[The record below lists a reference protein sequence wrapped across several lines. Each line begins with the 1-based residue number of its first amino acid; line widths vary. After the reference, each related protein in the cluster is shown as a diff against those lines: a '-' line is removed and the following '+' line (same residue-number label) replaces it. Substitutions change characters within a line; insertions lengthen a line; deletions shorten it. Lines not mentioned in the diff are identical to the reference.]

1 MKRICALL
9 LSVCLLVSMIPVNA
23 ISTRG
28 AEVSSDGVVTAGT
41 AYATPGTTV
50 SIDLEIRNNPGILG
64 MTLKVEYDESK
75 AILTGVENGTALSYM
90 TFTTPKALGSG
101 CQLPWDAEEV
111 DAESLVDG
119 VIATLTFQ
127 ILETVNENTSID
139 ICLSYDAGAII
150 DENMNPL
157 SITLEN
163 GKVQVISY
171 TPGDVNE
178 DGLINS
184 TDVVYL
190 RRYIAGGYGVTIN
203 EAAADVN
210 DDGLINTTDAVYIRR
225 FVAGGYGVKL
235 KPHTPRCTHTME
247 AIPAKAATC
256 TEDGNSAYYHCTTCD
271 KYFSDSN
278 GSKEITLESTV
289 ITAPGHTEVIDPYVA
304 PTYTTPG
311 LTEGKH
317 CSVCELV
324 LVPQVEIPALTE
336 DAYAIVYNLPDDY
349 LKKLDSAGEL
359 VNPNPTTYTAA
370 KGVDMLKDLDV
381 AGYKFYGWYTEP
393 DGGGTRYSKI
403 PVGTEG
409 TLVLYAH
416 MTPITY
422 NITYNLY
429 QTPVEPI
436 TGDEYKTY
444 TVDKGN
450 YNLPNPDV
458 YNYIFLGWYTKD
470 GTEVTQIPVGTTGD
484 MTLYAYWTSKRNLC
498 KSVGK
503 LENAFVLEDMD
514 NDVFYFTY
522 KLGTIENVPLSDAL
536 WSVDSVYGLTQQI
549 SETYTTSISETQAQA
564 ISDTISS
571 ATVDS
576 STWALSKDWKDTVS
590 VDETWAEERGMTA
603 EEALEKITSSSGTIS
618 ITDSNGTKDTTTTTD
633 GKTQAITNS
642 VDEGTKDST
651 ELDLKM
657 DGELSATA
665 GFEGI
670 GSISAKL
677 SAGVEHSETSEE
689 SWLRHTGTENTKVDT
704 TVEAKE
710 SSWNNSTTK
719 SSTEENSE
727 RESVKTAIANT
738 ISKKLGLGT
747 SYINGET
754 ESNTQ
759 GFSSTDSKSVNSS
772 SSVTFSKVETKTTTR
787 TISTDGKSEGYYRMV
802 VAGTFH
808 VFGVV
813 GYDVST
819 GSYFTYTYS
828 VMDDTTYDFL
838 DYSSSKTFNDCEYSV
853 LPFEIPYEVHEYV
866 SSKIARTKGLEFDTD
881 TEAGTA
887 VVTDYIGDSK
897 DVVIPTYY
905 SENGHSYEVVGVE
918 AGVFAGKDIRCVV
931 LGEYIDEIP
940 DGAFRNCT
948 ALEAVSGYFTK
959 IGNYAFSGC
968 TALEDFTVSSMTTEI
983 GTDAFMGVPGITVN
997 VLCADAAMAK
1007 AKEEYPEKSATKQTE
1022 YAMAYTKD
1030 IIRDAVDSGAESVT
1044 LDISQVMEDVELTI
1058 KVGSISSF
1066 TLQGGGK
1073 TYQDLQVHSDAA
1085 STTLKAFTVV
1095 NSTRT
1100 PLEISSDSLTLENVY
1115 ITSSGYALLYS
1126 ANDPVITLT
1135 SDSRLTAQSGD
1146 AIVCRMPTLQGGGKL
1161 KVSGNLYVCGT
1172 KEDAETLRNSARLS
1186 MLSGEI
1192 IALSEAEYEQYIKG
1206 SFTIRLDACGGTV
1219 SPESVTAYCG
1229 AAIGDL
1235 PTPEREGYVFA
1246 GWFKEDGEKVTSSTI
1261 LTATE
1266 DITLYAHWDASAFTV
1281 TWENGTGYTV
1291 TVKRAESPYANAA
1304 IGELTSGEAV
1314 YYGDVLSV
1322 TYKANAGYSIS
1333 TKGSKAITVTD
1344 DVTSADIYATTKLI
1358 PYKATWSTGTGY
1370 TITVKR
1376 TSSPLAGE
1384 AAETLESGETPI
1396 YYGDVLSVTYKVKTG
1411 YTKKTSGKTS
1421 ITVTGDVT
1429 SDDIYMTVEAK
1440 SITYNIVYVS
1450 SNGTDLGSSTV
1461 KKKYATTNTITP
1473 PAKSGYDTPD
1483 AQKVKWDSVDAKT
1496 ITFIYTPSYVGDTWE
1511 TGYITN
1517 DTYHKMDYDVVIE
1530 YRNRTATSVELYI
1543 TWTASIWST
1552 SSTGAYNTYGQ
1563 WFKAS
1568 VGSASTG
1575 NINVVPFGTWKS
1587 ASTSKR
1593 SETAGSGWFTVD
1605 LSTTDATSLAMSVYY
1620 WQTNYNGV
1628 DMSVDYGID
1637 NLDTTWY
1644 IDIPAY

>member
-1 MKRICALL
+1 MKRILSLL
-9 LSVCLLVSMIPVNA
+9 LAILLVLTFVPIGSVQVV
-23 ISTRG
+23 G
-28 AEVSSDGVVTAGT
+28 AEVKTDAILQVSDVYATAGDFVAVDIT
-41 AYATPGTTV
+41 
-50 SIDLEIRNNPGILG
+50 LKNNPGIIG
-64 MTLKVEYDESK
+64 MTLKVTYDESK
-75 AILTGVENGTALSYM
+75 ATLTSVENGDTLSYM
-90 TFTTPKALGSG
+90 QFATPENLSSG
-101 CQLPWDAEEV
+101 CQLPWAAEYVQDE
-111 DAESLVDG
+111 DIQDG
-119 VIATLTFQ
+119 VIATLTFAINQ
-127 ILETVNENTSID
+127 DAGVNESIGID
-139 ICLSYDAGAII
+139 ISYDSGAII
-150 DENMNPL
+150 DNDLNPL
-157 SITLEN
+157 SVEIVNGSIMVLEY
-163 GKVQVISY
+163 K
-171 TPGDVNE
+171 PGDLNGDRVVNT
-178 DGLINS
+178 
-184 TDVVYL
+184 TDVVML
-190 RRYIAGGYGVTIN
+190 MRYIAGGYSVIIN

-210 DDGLINTTDAVYIRR
+210 GDGMINTTDVVYIMRYI
-225 FVAGGYGVKL
+225 AGGYGIIL

-247 AIPAKAATC
+247 SFPAKAATC

-484 MTLYAYWTSKRNLC
+484 VTLYAYWTSKRNLC

-522 KLGTIENVPLSDAL
+522 ELGTIENVPLSDAL

-549 SETYTTSISETQAQA
+549 SETYTTSISETRAQV
-564 ISDTISS
+564 ISDTISRT
-571 ATVDS
+571 TVDS
-576 STWALSKDWKDTVS
+576 STWTLSEDWSDVLSIT
-590 VDETWAEERGMTA
+590 EEWAEEHGMTA
-603 EEALEKITSSSGTIS
+603 EEALEKITTTSGSFSFTN
-618 ITDSNGTKDTTTTTD
+618 SNGHKDTHTENDGTTTLTYDSQNVIDEDSVETSAGLDANLKLGSKVIGGSLEVGLEYGKTVSDKDTTNTHSGND
-633 GKTQAITNS
+633 ITS
-642 VDEGTKDST
+642 VDT
-651 ELDLKM
+651 E
-657 DGELSATA
+657 
-665 GFEGI
+665 
-670 GSISAKL
+670 
-677 SAGVEHSETSEE
+677 
-689 SWLRHTGTENTKVDT
+689 VDT
-704 TVEAKE
+704 DE
-710 SSWNNSTTK
+710 SYWNKSSTSTT
-719 SSTEENSE
+719 TEENSE
-727 RESVKTAIANT
+727 RESVKKAFSDT
-738 ISKKLGLGT
+738 ISETKGYGQSYAKGGT
-747 SYINGET
+747 N
-754 ESNTQ
+754 SNSRD
-759 GFSSTDSKSVNSS
+759 FSSTDSESVNSS
-772 SSVTFSKVETKTTTR
+772 SSVTFSKAETKTTTR

-802 VAGTFH
+802 AAGTFH

-838 DYSSSKTFNDCEYSV
+838 DYSSSKKFDDYENSV

-866 SSKIARTKGLEFDTD
+866 SSKIARTTGLVFDTD

-887 VVTDYIGDSK
+887 VVTAYNGDSK

-905 SENGHSYEVVGVE
+905 SENGHSYEVVGME
-918 AGVFAGKDIRCVV
+918 SGAFAGKDIRCVV
-931 LGEYIDEIP
+931 LGEYIDKIP
-940 DGAFRNCT
+940 DDAFRNCT
-948 ALEAVSGYFTK
+948 ALEEVSGYFTK

-968 TALEDFTVSSMTTEI
+968 TALENFTVSSMTTEI
-983 GTDAFMGVPGITVN
+983 GTDAFKDVPSITVN

-1007 AKEEYPEKSATKQTE
+1007 ATAEHPDEKSEYAE
-1022 YAMAYTKD
+1022 YAMTYTQEV
-1030 IIRDAVDSGAESVT
+1030 IHDAVQSGAESVT
-1044 LDISQVMEDVELTI
+1044 LDISQVIEDIELSI
-1058 KVGSISSF
+1058 EVGNISSF
-1066 TLQGGGK
+1066 TLRGGGK
-1073 TYQDLQVHSDAA
+1073 TYQNLQIQSDAA
-1085 STTLKAFTVV
+1085 STTLEAFTVV

-1100 PLEISSDSLTLENVY
+1100 PLVISSDNLTLQNVY

-1161 KVSGNLYVCGT
+1161 KVSGNLRVCGT
-1172 KEDAETLRNSARLS
+1172 EEDVKTLKNSARLS

-1229 AAIGDL
+1229 AGIGDL

-1246 GWFKEDGEKVTSSTI
+1246 GWFKEDGEKVTSSTV

-1314 YYGDVLSV
+1314 YYGDVLSI
-1322 TYKANAGYSIS
+1322 TYKENAGYSIS
-1333 TKGSKAITVTD
+1333 TKGSKAITVTA
-1344 DVTSADIYATTKLI
+1344 DVTSDDIYATTKLI
-1358 PYKATWSTGTGY
+1358 PYTVTWNTGTGY

-1384 AAETLESGETPI
+1384 ATGTLTSGETV
-1396 YYGDVLSVTYKVKTG
+1396 YYGDVLSVTYKAKTG

-1461 KKKYATTNTITP
+1461 EKKYATTNTITP

-1483 AQKVKWDSVDAKT
+1483 PQKVKWDSVDAKT
-1496 ITFIYTPSYVGDTWE
+1496 ITFIYTPSYVGDTE
-1511 TGYITN
+1511 KSGYITN
-1517 DTYHKMDYDVVIE
+1517 DNSSTSTQKLTYDVVIE
-1530 YRNRTATSVELYI
+1530 YRNRTADSVELYV
-1543 TWTASIWST
+1543 TWTATIWSG
-1552 SSTGAYNTYGQ
+1552 SSSGTCNTYGQ

-1605 LSTTDATSLAMSVYY
+1605 LSTTNATSLAMSVYY
-1620 WQTNYNGV
+1620 WQTNYNEY
-1628 DMSVDYGID
+1628 DMSYDYGID

>member
-1 MKRICALL
+1 MF
-9 LSVCLLVSMIPVNA
+9 IPTGSA
-23 ISTRG
+23 QAAG
-28 AEVSSDGVVTAGT
+28 AEVKTDAVLQVSDVYATAGDSV
-41 AYATPGTTV
+41 AV
-50 SIDLEIRNNPGILG
+50 DIILKNNPGIIG
-64 MTLKVEYDESK
+64 MTLKVTYDESK
-75 AILTGVENGTALSYM
+75 ATLTSVENGNTLSYM
-90 TFTTPKALGSG
+90 TFSTPKNLSSG
-101 CQLPWDAEEV
+101 CQLPWAAEYVRDE
-111 DAESLVDG
+111 DIQDG
-119 VIATLTFQ
+119 VIATLTF
-127 ILETVNENTSID
+127 TVNQDAGVNESIG
-139 ICLSYDAGAII
+139 ITISYDSGAII
-150 DENMNPL
+150 DNDMNPL
-157 SITLEN
+157 SVEIAN
-163 GKVQVISY
+163 GSIMVLDYK
-171 TPGDVNE
+171 PGDLNG
-178 DGLINS
+178 DGVVNS
-184 TDVVYL
+184 TDAVML
-190 RRYIAGGYGVTIN
+190 MRYIAGGYSITIN

-210 DDGLINTTDAVYIRR
+210 DDGKINTTDVVYIMRYT
-225 FVAGGYGVKL
+225 AGGYGIIL

-247 AIPAKAATC
+247 SFPAKAATC

-484 MTLYAYWTSKRNLC
+484 VTLYAYWTSKRNLC

-522 KLGTIENVPLSDAL
+522 ELGTIENVPLSDAL

-549 SETYTTSISETQAQA
+549 SETCTTSISKTQAQT
-564 ISDTISS
+564 ISDTISR

-590 VDETWAEERGMTA
+590 VDETWAEEHGMTA

-633 GKTQAITNS
+633 GTTRAITNS
-642 VDEGTKDST
+642 VDEGTKEST

-677 SAGVEHSETSEE
+677 SGGVESSETSEE

-710 SSWNNSTTK
+710 NSWNNSTTK
-719 SSTEENSE
+719 SSTEEASE
-727 RESVKTAIANT
+727 RSYVQTAIADT
-738 ISKKLGLGT
+738 ICKTTGWGK

-759 GFSSTDSKSVNSS
+759 GFSSTDSESVNSS
-772 SSVTFSKVETKTTTR
+772 SSVTYSKVETKTTTT

-802 VAGTFH
+802 VAGIFH

-819 GSYFTYTYS
+819 DSYFTYTYS
-828 VMDDTTYDFL
+828 VMDDKTYDFL
-838 DYSSSKTFNDCEYSV
+838 DYSSSKKFDDYENSV

-866 SSKIARTKGLEFDTD
+866 SSKIARTTGLVFDTD

-887 VVTDYIGDSK
+887 VVTAYNGDSK

-905 SENGHSYEVVGVE
+905 SENGHSYEVVGME
-918 AGVFAGKDIRCVV
+918 SGAFAGKDIRCVV
-931 LGEYIDEIP
+931 LGEYIDKIP
-940 DGAFRNCT
+940 DDAFRNCT
-948 ALEAVSGYFTK
+948 ALEEVSGYFTK

-968 TALEDFTVSSMTTEI
+968 TALENFTVSSMTTEI
-983 GTDAFMGVPGITVN
+983 GTDAFKDVPSITVN

-1007 AKEEYPEKSATKQTE
+1007 ATAEHPDEKSEYAE
-1022 YAMAYTKD
+1022 YAMTYTQEV
-1030 IIRDAVDSGAESVT
+1030 IHDAVQSGAESVT
-1044 LDISQVMEDVELTI
+1044 LDISQVIEDIELSI
-1058 KVGSISSF
+1058 EVGNISSF
-1066 TLQGGGK
+1066 TLRGGGK
-1073 TYQDLQVHSDAA
+1073 TYQNLQIQSDAA
-1085 STTLKAFTVV
+1085 STTLEAFTVV

-1100 PLEISSDSLTLENVY
+1100 PLVISSDNLTLQNVY

-1146 AIVCRMPTLQGGGKL
+1146 AIVCRMPTLQGSGKL
-1161 KVSGNLYVCGT
+1161 KVSGNLRVCGT
-1172 KEDAETLRNSARLS
+1172 EEDVKTLKNSARLS

-1229 AAIGDL
+1229 AGIGDL

-1246 GWFKEDGEKVTSSTI
+1246 GWFKEDGEKVTSSTV

-1314 YYGDVLSV
+1314 YYGDVLSI

-1333 TKGSKAITVTD
+1333 TKGSKAITVTA
-1344 DVTSADIYATTKLI
+1344 DVTSDDIYATTKLI
-1358 PYKATWSTGTGY
+1358 PYTVTWNTGTGY

-1384 AAETLESGETPI
+1384 ATGTLTSGETV
-1396 YYGDVLSVTYKVKTG
+1396 YYGDVLSVTYKAKTG
-1411 YTKKTSGKTS
+1411 YTKNTSGKTS

-1496 ITFIYTPSYVGDTWE
+1496 ITFIYTPSYVGDTE
-1511 TGYITN
+1511 KSGYITN
-1517 DTYHKMDYDVVIE
+1517 DNSSTSTQKLTYDVVIE
-1530 YRNRTATSVELYI
+1530 YRNRTADSVELYV
-1543 TWTASIWST
+1543 TWTATIWSG
-1552 SSTGAYNTYGQ
+1552 SSSETYNTYGQ

-1568 VGSASTG
+1568 VGSASTD

-1593 SETAGSGWFTVD
+1593 SKTAGSGWFTVD
-1605 LSTTDATSLAMSVYY
+1605 LSTTNATSLAMSVYY
-1620 WQTNYNGV
+1620 WQTNYNGD
-1628 DMSVDYGID
+1628 DMSYDYGID